1 MFKRIVAAL
10 VSSSEGE
17 RAIQKAVE
25 LAVEFQADLEFLVI
39 AQPSG
44 VTQALASLN
53 GPGVAQT
60 VENDREHSLD
70 SAQEQA
76 LALAKSKGLSA
87 TVQHVDSEIVES
99 VLDILKQQ
107 KADLFVVGL
116 HRGGPA
122 LGRIW
127 NKVVEL
133 ADQAPCAIL
142 GVP

>member
-1 MFKRIVAAL
+1 MFKRIAAAL
-10 VSSSEGE
+10 VSNSEGQ
-17 RAIQKAVE
+17 RAVEKAVE
-25 LAVEFQADLEFLVI
+25 LAADFHADLQFLVI
-39 AQPSG
+39 AQSPG
-44 VTQALASLN
+44 VTQAFASVN
-53 GPGVAQT
+53 GPEVAQM
-60 VENDREHSLD
+60 VENDRERSLD

-76 LALAKSKGLSA
+76 LSLAKSKGIST
-87 TVQHVDSEIVES
+87 TVQHVDSEVVGT

-107 KADLFVVGL
+107 QADLFVVGL

-122 LGRIW
+122 IGRIW